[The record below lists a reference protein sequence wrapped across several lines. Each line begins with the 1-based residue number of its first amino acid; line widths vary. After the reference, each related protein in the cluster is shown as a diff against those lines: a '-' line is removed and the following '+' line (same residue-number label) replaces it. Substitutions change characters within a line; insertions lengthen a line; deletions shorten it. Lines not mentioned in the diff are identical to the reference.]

1 MKPNLSPKDLATALF
16 NVSEQNN
23 ILEQVKSAIVFLND
37 IVANNG
43 QFRMFIQSK
52 KIEGGQKTE
61 ILNSILGES
70 GHPLVNEMV
79 SYLHGSKAPKD
90 LKDISNFF
98 DLMYR
103 KGNNVLQV
111 KGIVAQEISE
121 SQIQSLKASLDALL
135 GKQTELSLEVDPTL
149 IGGIKLRIEN
159 TFLDASIQNQLQ
171 TLRTE
176 LLQI

>member
-16 NVSEQNN
+16 NVSDQNN

-111 KGIVAQEISE
+111 KGIVAQEKSE
-121 SQIQSLKASLDALL
+121 SQIQSLKANII
-135 GKQTELSLEVDPTL
+135 P
-149 IGGIKLRIEN
+149 
-159 TFLDASIQNQLQ
+159 
-171 TLRTE
+171 
-176 LLQI
+176 